1 MKNLTIFCSSKND
14 INQLYFDNIELF
26 IKNLDVDKFKIVY
39 GGGTT
44 GLMGKVRE
52 TWLNKEGKI
61 ISVNL
66 NKFIEPNIM
75 DDHIFDNIID
85 RQKKLIEL
93 GDVYIILPGGYGTH
107 YEALDV
113 MTNND
118 INESSKYIFILN
130 INNIFDSMI
139 EQIEKLLNEG
149 FITKN
154 LKKIKVIIEKDPIIL
169 SKIINEYNI

>member
-1 MKNLTIFCSSKND
+1 MKNLTIFCSSKNN

-26 IKNLDVDKFKIVY
+26 IKNLDVNKFIIVY

-66 NKFIEPNIM
+66 NKFIEPNII
-75 DDHIFDNIID
+75 DDHIYDNIID

-93 GDVYIILPGGYGTH
+93 GDIYIILPGGYGTH

-139 EQIEKLLNEG
+139 EQIEKLLKEG